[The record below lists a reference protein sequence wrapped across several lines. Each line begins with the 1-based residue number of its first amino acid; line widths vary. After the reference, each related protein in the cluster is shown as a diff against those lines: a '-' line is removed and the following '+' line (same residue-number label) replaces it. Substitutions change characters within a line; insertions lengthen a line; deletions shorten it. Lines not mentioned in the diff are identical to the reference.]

1 MVERMEYFSN
11 CTKIKNMNTETA
23 VAHNNRKVHY
33 KGRTITVIPW
43 VNDFIAQWRMTG
55 TKSPLFSTVGD
66 SRVKARMAAA
76 MAITKEEK
84 SKLAA

>member
-1 MVERMEYFSN
+1 
-11 CTKIKNMNTETA
+11 MNTKTA
-23 VAHNNRKVHY
+23 AAHNNRKVHY

-43 VNDFIAQWRMTG
+43 VNDFIAQWRTSG
-55 TKSPLFSTVGD
+55 TRQPLNTVVGA
-66 SRVKARMAAA
+66 SRVEARMAAA